1 MGENTPELISPIIFT
16 YRSLFTKQNTIDPE
30 DTENYWVKMLPKNR
44 CLRNTAQHEGA
55 KGAVRHWGNSSAC
68 WTSRCSCSFVAAPF
82 SLRECLFPGRQ
93 CKSGKYLCQVTICH
107 IWEWAPLS
115 LLGMTSTEEEQNNLV
130 FTGRSLLVGKKI
142 RTNVKSNTETK
153 AAMMEW
159 GEMINNKLRNNS
171 AGP

>member
-93 CKSGKYLCQVTICH
+93 CKSSKYLCQVTICH

-130 FTGRSLLVGKKI
+130 FTGRSLLVGKK
-142 RTNVKSNTETK
+142 
-153 AAMMEW
+153 
-159 GEMINNKLRNNS
+159 KLELMWNQTQKQRLPWWNEERW
-171 AGP
+171 